1 MARFLFCSTITPTTL
16 AACLLLPLAT
26 HAEEAAMATDRP
38 DIVES
43 SAVVGKGRFQLE
55 TSFAAES
62 DKADDGTRTTTRMTP
77 TLLRY
82 GITDTTELRLETDGF
97 LRDGTHHGFSDV
109 SLGLKWHTHDG
120 DDASGRPAIAWLF
133 HADLDSGSQPFRGHG
148 VRPSV
153 RMVAEWELPH
163 DLTLGVM
170 PGLLR
175 DTNEDGRH
183 FTAGIFAVTF
193 GQGWTD
199 NFRTFVE
206 VAGQQLTSK
215 KNGGSVVTYD
225 AGMAYLLSPTM
236 QIDTAV
242 SIGANHH
249 TPDRLWTV
257 GFSVKF

>member
-1 MARFLFCSTITPTTL
+1 MARPFRPTTL
-16 AACLLLPLAT
+16 AALTAALLLPLASR
-26 HAEEAAMATDRP
+26 AEEAAMATDRP

-43 SAVVGKGRFQLE
+43 SAVVGLHRFQVE
-55 TSFAAES
+55 TSFASES
-62 DKADDGTRTTTRMTP
+62 NKVDGVKTTTRMTP

-82 GITDTTELRLETDGF
+82 GITENTELRLETDGF
-97 LRDGTHHGFSDV
+97 LRDGQDHGFSDV

-120 DDASGRPAIAWLF
+120 DDATGKPAIAWLF
-133 HADLDSGSQPFRGHG
+133 HADLDSGSQAFRGHG

-163 DLTLGVM
+163 DLSLGIM
-170 PGLLR
+170 PGVLR
-175 DTNEDGRH
+175 DTNDDGRH
-183 FTAGIFAVTF
+183 FVAGIFAVTL
-193 GQGWTD
+193 GKSWTD
-199 NFRTFVE
+199 DFRTFVE
-206 VAGQQLTSK
+206 VAGQQLTST
-215 KNGGSVVTYD
+215 KNGGAVVTYD
-225 AGMAYLLSPTM
+225 AGMAYMLSPTM

>member
-1 MARFLFCSTITPTTL
+1 MARHLRSISL
-16 AACLLLPLAT
+16 AALAAGLLCPLAT
-26 HAEEAAMATDRP
+26 RAEEATMATDRP

-55 TSFAAES
+55 TSVAAETN
-62 DKADDGTRTTTRMTP
+62 KADDGSKTTTRMTP

-82 GITDTTELRLETDGF
+82 GLTDNTELRLETDGF
-97 LRDGTHHGFSDV
+97 MRDGTDHGFSDV

-120 DDASGRPAIAWLF
+120 DEASGKPAIAWLF

-163 DLTLGVM
+163 DLSLGVM
-170 PGLLR
+170 PGVLR
-175 DTNEDGRH
+175 DTNEDGQH
-183 FTAGIFAVTF
+183 FVAGIFAVTF
-193 GQGWTD
+193 GKGWTD
-199 NFRTFVE
+199 NFRTFIE

-225 AGMAYLLSPTM
+225 TGMAYMLSPTM
-236 QIDTAV
+236 QIDAAV
-242 SIGANHH
+242 SIGANHN

>member
-1 MARFLFCSTITPTTL
+1 MARPFRPTTL
-16 AACLLLPLAT
+16 AALTAALLLPQASR
-26 HAEEAAMATDRP
+26 AEEAAMATDRP

-43 SAVVGKGRFQLE
+43 SAVVGLHRFQVE
-55 TSFAAES
+55 TSFASES
-62 DKADDGTRTTTRMTP
+62 NKVDGVKTTTRMTP

-82 GITDTTELRLETDGF
+82 GITENTELRLETDGF
-97 LRDGTHHGFSDV
+97 LRDGQDHGFSDV

-120 DDASGRPAIAWLF
+120 DDATGKPAIAWLF

-163 DLTLGVM
+163 DLSLGIM
-170 PGLLR
+170 PGVLR
-175 DTNEDGRH
+175 DTNDDGRH
-183 FTAGIFAVTF
+183 FVAGIFAVTL
-193 GQGWTD
+193 GKSWTD
-199 NFRTFVE
+199 DFRTFVE
-206 VAGQQLTSK
+206 VAGQQLTST
-215 KNGGSVVTYD
+215 KNGGAVVTYD
-225 AGMAYLLSPTM
+225 AGMAYMLSHTM

>member
-1 MARFLFCSTITPTTL
+1 MARPLLPSITSALLVTG
-16 AACLLLPLAT
+16 LLLPLAT
-26 HAEEAAMATDRP
+26 HAEEAPMATDRP

-43 SAVVGKGRFQLE
+43 SAVVGKGRFQVE
-55 TSFAAES
+55 TSFAAET
-62 DKADDGTRTTTRMTP
+62 DKAAGVKTTTRMTP

-82 GITDTTELRLETDGF
+82 GITDNTELRLETDGF
-97 LRDGTHHGFSDV
+97 LHNGQDHGFSDV

-120 DDASGRPAIAWLF
+120 EDATGKPAIAWLF

-153 RMVAEWELPH
+153 RMVAEWELPN
-163 DLTLGVM
+163 DFSLGIM

-175 DTNEDGRH
+175 DTNDAGKH
-183 FTAGIFAVTF
+183 FTAGIFAVTL
-193 GQGWTD
+193 GKGWTD
-199 NFRTFVE
+199 NFRTFIE
-206 VAGQQLTSK
+206 VAGQQLTSN

-236 QIDTAV
+236 QIDTAI
-242 SIGANHH
+242 SIGVNDH

-257 GFSVKF
+257 GFSIKF